1 MNVQRQRQLNQ
12 WCRLKFS
19 GRVFPFKIFSLIFLP
34 TFICLST
41 VAASVTFQSSETQA
55 SLLELYTSEGCSS
68 CPPAEKWFSSLK
80 TSSALWKDFVPVA
93 FHVDYW
99 DYLGWH
105 DPWASGE
112 FTDRQHAYARA
123 WRSDSVY
130 TPEFAL
136 NGKEWRAWSRSR
148 SFPTST
154 AKPGILKVTSADL
167 KNWAVTFAPTT
178 ASGETYEAHAALLA
192 SGLTSNVKA
201 GENKGQRLEHD
212 FIVTRLK
219 SLLLSSDGNK
229 AQGSFELALPK
240 GDLAKS
246 SALAVWVTRSGSL
259 EPLQATGGWLP

>member
-1 MNVQRQRQLNQ
+1 MRSR
-12 WCRLKFS
+12 
-19 GRVFPFKIFSLIFLP
+19 LIFVP
-34 TFICLST
+34 ASFCLILILFCIS
-41 VAASVTFQSSETQA
+41 VNASPVEFQSSETQA

-80 TSSALWKDFVPVA
+80 TSSALWKNFVPVA

-99 DYLGWH
+99 DYLGWR
-105 DPWASGE
+105 DPWASRD
-112 FTDRQHAYARA
+112 FTDRQHGYARA

-130 TPEFAL
+130 TPGFAL
-136 NGKEWRAWSRSR
+136 NGKEWRAWSGSR
-148 SFPTST
+148 SIPTST

-219 SLLLSSDGNK
+219 SVLLSSDGNK
-229 AQGSFELALPK
+229 AQGGFELTLPQGK
-240 GDLAKS
+240 MAQS
-246 SALAVWVTRSGSL
+246 SALAIWVTRSGSL